1 MTPQPNWQ
9 SIDSY
14 ESWLLAVRKLRWRYL
29 ASRQWV
35 YEQGRWESAEE
46 WLERR
51 DG

>member
-1 MTPQPNWQ
+1 MTLPLNWQ

-14 ESWLLAVRKLRWRYL
+14 GSYLVAIRELRQRYEVG
-29 ASRQWV
+29 RQWV
-35 YEQGRWESAEE
+35 YELGRWESAEE